1 MPRTVSRLPG
11 SQVPGRL
18 RISMK
23 KWQQYRDR
31 ARDTLAREVGFVRK
45 PHGGRLRV
53 ALAFPNT
60 YFVGM
65 SSLGF
70 QTVYRLFNDLDEV
83 VCERVFL
90 PPKQELQAQLAAGAP
105 LLTLESQTPVRDF
118 DVVAFS
124 VSFEWDYTNVVTMLR
139 LAGLPPRAAD
149 RDASHPLVVIGGAVT
164 FVNPEPLALFA
175 DVIAAGEGEV
185 LIPDLV
191 AALRPDADGT
201 QPAREDALRRLAT
214 ARGHYVPAFYDVE
227 YAADGSIAAYVP
239 KPGTG
244 APPAV
249 RKAAVKT
256 TERLDPPATSIF
268 TPDTEFG
275 SRFLIEVVRG
285 CANLCR
291 FCWAGYNYLPVRA
304 FPAERILELAARAR
318 AHSSRAGLVSI
329 ALCDHPEIERI
340 MRGLMDLGYSIS
352 PASLRLDD
360 LTDPIV
366 RLLRESGERSITI
379 APEAGS
385 DRLRRVINKTV
396 TTDEILDAADII
408 FRNGIENLK
417 LYFMIGLPTE
427 TDDDLV
433 AIRDLTSRLRDI
445 MLQHARGR
453 GRIGRI
459 VGSVNPLIPKP
470 GTAYQ
475 WMPMEDPAVT
485 DRKAKRLRQLLS
497 GLDNVYFNIKSERHS
512 YYQALL
518 SLGDRRVAPAIEAAE
533 RNGGSWRAAVAE
545 SGVDAGFYIFRDR
558 TSDAVL
564 PWDIIEGGMKAAFFH
579 AEFDKG
585 LREEWT
591 LPPKRQKENAKFL
604 PVL

>member
-1 MPRTVSRLPG
+1 MTKLN
-11 SQVPGRL
+11 QC
-18 RISMK
+18 
-23 KWQQYRDR
+23 DR
-31 ARDTLAREVGFVRK
+31 ARDVLSREVGYVQK

-70 QTVYRLFNDLDEV
+70 QTVYRLFNDLDDV

-90 PPKQELQAQLAAGAP
+90 PGRQDLQAQLLSGAP
-105 LLTLESQTPVRDF
+105 LLTLESQTPVGDF
-118 DVVAFS
+118 DVIAFS
-124 VSFEWDYTNVVTMLR
+124 VSFEWDYTNVVSMLR
-139 LAGLPPRAAD
+139 LARVAPRA
-149 RDASHPLVVIGGAVT
+149 DARTHHDPLVVIGGAVT

-175 DVIAAGEGEV
+175 DVIAAGEGE
-185 LIPDLV
+185 LLV
-191 AALRPDADGT
+191 PTLVSAVRAASDRDDC
-201 QPAREDALRRLAT
+201 LRRLAPE
-214 ARGHYVPAFYDVE
+214 RGFYIPSFYDVRYDDE
-227 YAADGSIAAYVP
+227 GRIAAFEP
-239 KPGTG
+239 HAGTG
-244 APPAV
+244 APPV
-249 RKAAVKT
+249 VKKAAVKS

-268 TPDTEFG
+268 TPETEFG

-304 FPAERILELAARAR
+304 FPADRILELAAQAKR
-318 AHSSRAGLVSI
+318 HSSRAGLVSI

-340 MRGLMDLGYSIS
+340 LTGLLDMGFSIS
-352 PASLRLDD
+352 PASLRMDD

-366 RLLRESGERSITI
+366 SLLRRSGERSITI

-396 TTDEILDAADII
+396 TNAEILERADVI

-417 LYFMIGLPTE
+417 LYYMIGLPTE
-427 TDDDLV
+427 TDEDLV
-433 AIRDLTSRLRDI
+433 GIHDLTVQMREI
-445 MLQHARGR
+445 MLRHGRGR
-453 GRIGRI
+453 GHLGRI

-475 WMPMEDPAVT
+475 WLPMEDPAIT
-485 DRKAKRLRQLLS
+485 DRKGKRLRQLLA
-497 GLDNVYFNIKSERHS
+497 GIDNVYFNIKSERHS

-518 SLGDRRVAPAIEAAE
+518 SLGDRRVAPVIEAAE
-533 RNGGSWRAAVAE
+533 RNGGNWRAAVAE
-545 SGVDAGFYIFRDR
+545 TGVDAAFYIFRDR
-558 TSDAVL
+558 SQDPLL
-564 PWDIIEGGMKAAFFH
+564 PWDIIDGGMKASFFRS
-579 AEFDKG
+579 EFDKG

-591 LPPKRQKENAKFL
+591 LPPKRHKENLKFL
-604 PVL
+604 PVLS